1 MNKNLNYLAPALE
14 VVELEIENAIL
25 TASGENSIPELGE

>member
-1 MNKNLNYLAPALE
+1 MEKNYYAAPALE

-25 TASGENSIPELGE
+25 SASGEDSIPEFGE

>member
-1 MNKNLNYLAPALE
+1 MKQTYNYDAAALE

-25 TASGENSIPELGE
+25 SASGEFSIPEFGE

>member
-1 MNKNLNYLAPALE
+1 MNKLNYVAPIVE

-25 TASGENSIPELGE
+25 AASGEDSIPEFGE

>member
-1 MNKNLNYLAPALE
+1 MVKFNYVAPALE

-25 TASGENSIPELGE
+25 SASGENSILEFGE

>member
-1 MNKNLNYLAPALE
+1 MNKSNYAAPALE

-25 TASGENSIPELGE
+25 SASGEDSIPEFGE